1 MILDSLVTGRR
12 KFAVGRVF
20 YAGDVV
26 LDRPVRAL
34 EARRRPGDKFGAYTN
49 IDRASRLLGW
59 GRGTTSSTGSV
70 TPCSGPRCAMT
81 FRQSVAMDVRNS
93 GPGQLTN
100 WMSETRDQPDK
111 VPK

>member
-59 GRGTTSSTGSV
+59 GPRYDIVDGIRHSLQWAAMRDDLPSV
-70 TPCSGPRCAMT
+70 GGDGRPKQRPWPA
-81 FRQSVAMDVRNS
+81 D
-93 GPGQLTN
+93 QLD
-100 WMSETRDQPDK
+100 ERDA
-111 VPK
+111 

>member
-1 MILDSLVTGRR
+1 
-12 KFAVGRVF
+12 
-20 YAGDVV
+20 
-26 LDRPVRAL
+26 
-34 EARRRPGDKFGAYTN
+34 
-49 IDRASRLLGW
+49 
-59 GRGTTSSTGSV
+59 
-70 TPCSGPRCAMT
+70 MT